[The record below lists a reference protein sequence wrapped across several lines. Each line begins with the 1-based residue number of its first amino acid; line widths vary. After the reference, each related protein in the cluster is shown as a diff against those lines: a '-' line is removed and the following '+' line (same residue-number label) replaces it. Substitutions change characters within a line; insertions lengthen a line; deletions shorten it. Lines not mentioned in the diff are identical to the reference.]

1 MENFREKQQ
10 LEIRIERLETQNRR
24 FKMGALTLLIAFV
37 SVSLLGQTTQT
48 KKKPVKSAA
57 AAPAAPVTPDQIEA
71 HSFVLKD
78 SNGKVR
84 AELSMSGTGPGIKLR
99 DEAGTALV
107 TLSLNDD
114 APQGPL
120 LLMSDPQHKAGVS
133 ISVLNGN
140 GSQLSLVGERPDIQA
155 RMAVAPAGTSFEMS
169 DADGFTTS
177 IGNGLQTSK
186 NNKQPKQTT
195 AASISLY
202 GKDRKL
208 LWSTP

>member
-1 MENFREKQQ
+1 MENNREKQQ
-10 LEIRIERLETQNRR
+10 LEIRIERLEMQNHR
-24 FKMGALTLLIAFV
+24 FKLGALTLLIAFV

-48 KKKPVKSAA
+48 KKKPTKPA
-57 AAPAAPVTPDQIEA
+57 AAPVAPVTPDQIEA
-71 HSFVLKD
+71 RSFILKD
-78 SNGKVR
+78 ANGKVR
-84 AELSMSGTGPGIKLR
+84 AELSMTGTGPGLKLR

-107 TLSLNDD
+107 TLSLKDA

-133 ISVLNGN
+133 ISVLSGN

-169 DADGFTTS
+169 DAEGFTTS
-177 IGNGLQTSK
+177 IGNGLQSSK
-186 NNKQPKQTT
+186 GKQPKQTT
-195 AASISLY
+195 AASITLY

>member
-1 MENFREKQQ
+1 MENNREKQQ
-10 LEIRIERLETQNRR
+10 LEIRIERLEMQNHR
-24 FKMGALTLLIAFV
+24 FKLGALTLLIAFV

-48 KKKPVKSAA
+48 KKKPTKPA
-57 AAPAAPVTPDQIEA
+57 AAPVAPVTPDQIEA
-71 HSFVLKD
+71 RSFILKD
-78 SNGKVR
+78 ANGKVR
-84 AELSMSGTGPGIKLR
+84 AELSMTGTGPGLKLR

-107 TLSLNDD
+107 TLSLKDD

-133 ISVLNGN
+133 ISVLSGN

-177 IGNGLQTSK
+177 IGNGLQSSK
-186 NNKQPKQTT
+186 GKQPKQTT
-195 AASISLY
+195 AASITLY

>member
-1 MENFREKQQ
+1 MENIREKQH
-10 LEIRIERLETQNRR
+10 LEIRIERLEKQNRR
-24 FKMGALTLLIAFV
+24 FKLGALTLLAALV
-37 SVSLLGQTTQT
+37 SVTLLGQTKQT
-48 KKKPVKSAA
+48 KKPAPKPAAAA
-57 AAPAAPVTPDQIEA
+57 AAPSTPDQIEA

-84 AELSMSGTGPGIKLR
+84 AEISMTGTGPGLKLR
-99 DEAGTALV
+99 DEAGMALL
-107 TLSLNDD
+107 TLSLNDS

-133 ISVLNGN
+133 ISVLSGN

-177 IGNGLQTSK
+177 IGNGLQTGKS
-186 NNKQPKQTT
+186 NKQPKQTT